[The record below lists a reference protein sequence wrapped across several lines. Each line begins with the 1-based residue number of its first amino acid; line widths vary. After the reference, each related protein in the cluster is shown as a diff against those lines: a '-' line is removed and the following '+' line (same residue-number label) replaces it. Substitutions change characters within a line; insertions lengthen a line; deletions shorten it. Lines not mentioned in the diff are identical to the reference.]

1 MTRLRTLA
9 PERVPV
15 TVPVPA
21 TGAVALFE
29 VIGDTGSVLAMTSSP
44 AGTPQHSAGGTTQT
58 VDTAALRQAVTEA
71 FDATVEQ
78 LKALVAIPGIAWP
91 SFDPAPLN
99 ASADAVAELVRGSGC
114 DDVRI
119 LRCDKED
126 GTPGGPAVVAR
137 RPAADGKP
145 TILLY
150 AHHDVQPTGDLSL
163 WETEPFT
170 AVERDGRLYGRG
182 AADDKAGILAHV
194 AAYSAVSRVLGE
206 ELGLGV
212 TFFFEGEEEA
222 GSPTFRAFLETHQ
235 ELLRSDVIVV
245 ADSSNWKVGIPA
257 LTTSLRGLVDG
268 TIEVKVLDHAVHSG
282 MFGGPVLDAPTL
294 LSRLIATLHD
304 DDGSVAI
311 EGLVG
316 RDDAAVDLTE
326 EEYRKDASVLDG
338 VKLAGTGSIASRMWT
353 KPALS
358 IIGIDAPAVN
368 VASNTLL
375 PRAKA
380 KFSLRLAP
388 GQNPDEAMEAV
399 RRHVEANAP
408 FGAQV
413 VFTPGETGSAFMT
426 DTSSPAARLAMWA
439 LGEAWGVPA
448 VETGIGGS
456 IPFIADLTEL
466 YPDVQILVTGVE
478 DPDSRAHSAN
488 ESLHLE
494 DFRNAIIAEA
504 LLLARLNAE
513 GLA

>member
-1 MTRLRTLA
+1 M
-9 PERVPV
+9 V
-15 TVPVPA
+15 
-21 TGAVALFE
+21 LFE
-29 VIGDTGSVLAMTSSP
+29 VIRDTGSVSAMTLFP
-44 AGTPQHSAGGTTQT
+44 AANPQTAPGQVGNI
-58 VDTAALRQAVTEA
+58 DAAALHQAVAES
-71 FDATVEQ
+71 FDATITQ
-78 LKALVAIPGIAWP
+78 LKDLVAIPGIAWP

-99 ASADAVAELVRGSGC
+99 ASAEAVAGLVRANGF

-137 RPAADGKP
+137 RPAAKGQP
-145 TILLY
+145 TVLLY
-150 AHHDVQPTGDLSL
+150 AHHDVQPTGDLAL
-163 WETEPFT
+163 WETAPFT

-182 AADDKAGILAHV
+182 AADDKAGILAHI
-194 AAYSAVSRVLGE
+194 AAYSAVARVLGDD
-206 ELGLGV
+206 LGLGV

-222 GSPTFRAFLETHQ
+222 GSPTFRTFLESHQ
-235 ELLRSDVIVV
+235 ELLRADVIVV
-245 ADSSNWKVGIPA
+245 ADSSNWKVGVPA

-294 LSRLIATLHD
+294 LARLIATLHD
-304 DDGSVAI
+304 ADGSVAVA
-311 EGLVG
+311 GLVS
-316 RDDAAVDLTE
+316 RDNVTVDLTE
-326 EEYRKDASVLDG
+326 AEYRADASVLDG
-338 VKLAGTGSIASRMWT
+338 VRLAGTGSIASRMWT

-358 IIGIDAPAVN
+358 IIGFDAPAVN

-375 PRAKA
+375 PRARA

-388 GQNPDEAMEAV
+388 GQDPAEAMDAV

-408 FGAQV
+408 FGAHV
-413 VFTPGETGSAFMT
+413 VFTPGESGNSFMT
-426 DTSSPAARLAMWA
+426 DTSSKAARLAMWA
-439 LGEAWGVPA
+439 LGEAWGIPA
-448 VETGIGGS
+448 VEMGIGGS
-456 IPFIADLTEL
+456 IPFIADLTES

-494 DFRNAIIAEA
+494 DFRKAITAEA